1 MSSLALNAINL
12 KKNYDGVPVVNGL
25 SLEIKP
31 GECVGILGPNGAG
44 KSTTIKMI
52 YGQVIPTFG
61 ELFVLG
67 LNTKKDIK
75 EIRSRIG
82 VVPQDDGLD
91 TDFSAIDNLL
101 LFAKY
106 HHIDSD
112 LAKAHADHLLAEMK
126 LLDFKHK
133 PVQALSGGMKRRL
146 AIARALM
153 HKPQL
158 ILMDEPTTGLDPQAR
173 IWIWNYFEKLKA
185 NNVTLI
191 LTTHYMEEAEKLC
204 DKIFIIDHGVVL
216 DQGSAKELIQKHIG
230 VEVVELEVGSE
241 KNYWIN
247 KIQQHN
253 LEFRSYEN
261 SLFVYFKDVSAR
273 QNFLNLIQNTHYN
286 IRTANLN
293 DVFLKLAGYQIRENN

>member
-1 MSSLALNAINL
+1 
-12 KKNYDGVPVVNGL
+12 VPT
-25 SLEIKP
+25 S
-31 GECVGILGPNGAG
+31 
-44 KSTTIKMI
+44 
-52 YGQVIPTFG
+52 G

-67 LNTKKDIK
+67 LNTKKDLK

-91 TDFSAIDNLL
+91 TDFSTLDNLL

-126 LLDFKHK
+126 LLDYKHK
-133 PVQALSGGMKRRL
+133 SVQSLSGGMKRRL
-146 AIARALM
+146 AIARALI

-173 IWIWNYFEKLKA
+173 IWIWSYFEKLKA
-185 NNVTLI
+185 NNVTLV
-191 LTTHYMEEAEKLC
+191 LTTHYMEEAERLC

-216 DQGSAKELIQKHIG
+216 DQGTSKDLIIKHIG
-230 VEVVELEVGSE
+230 IEVVELEVGEE

-253 LEFRSYEN
+253 LEFRSYDKN
-261 SLFVYFKDVSAR
+261 LFVYFKDVPSR
-273 QNFLNLIQNTHYN
+273 QNFLALIQNTHYY
-286 IRTANLN
+286 IRAANLN

>member
-12 KKNYDGVPVVNGL
+12 KKNYDGVPVVNGI

-52 YGQVIPTFG
+52 YGQVVPTSG

-67 LNTKKDIK
+67 LNTKKDFK

-91 TDFSAIDNLL
+91 TDFSTLDNLL

-106 HHIDSD
+106 HQIDTD

-126 LLDFKHK
+126 LLDYKHK
-133 PVQALSGGMKRRL
+133 PVQSLSGGMKRRL
-146 AIARALM
+146 AIARALI

-173 IWIWNYFEKLKA
+173 IWIWSYFEKLKA
-185 NNVTLI
+185 NNVTLV
-191 LTTHYMEEAEKLC
+191 LTTHYMEEAERLC
-204 DKIFIIDHGVVL
+204 DKIFIIDHGLVL
-216 DQGSAKELIQKHIG
+216 DHGSAKELIVKHIG
-230 VEVVELEVGSE
+230 IEVVELQIQDEQ
-241 KNYWIN
+241 NYWIN

-253 LEFRSYEN
+253 LEFRTYDK
-261 SLFVYFKDVSAR
+261 SLFVYFKDVQSR
-273 QNFLNLIQNTHYN
+273 QNFLNLIQNTHYY
-286 IRTANLN
+286 IRSANLN